1 MPYKPPLLHRWC
13 RPIVLARVGRFE
25 AKVDAKLD
33 SMKDDMRHMTQK
45 IDAIFALLKPAAEV
59 DPDVER

>member
-1 MPYKPPLLHRWC
+1 MRTQ
-13 RPIVLARVGRFE
+13 IVLARVGKFE

-33 SMKDDMRHMTQK
+33 AMKDDMSHMTQK

>member
-1 MPYKPPLLHRWC
+1 MC
-13 RPIVLARVGRFE
+13 TQIVLARVGRFE